1 MKKNY
6 SLFSAPEKVV
16 FCKKCI
22 ISNQRPN
29 STIEFASKNTFKK
42 ETIDFNQNGICS
54 ACEYNEIKENKI
66 NWNAREKELTDLC
79 NKHRKKN
86 GYDVIVPS
94 SGGKDS
100 GYVAHMLKYEFGMNP
115 LTVTWA
121 PHLYT
126 EIGWKNLQDFI
137 NIGGFDNIL
146 FTPNGKLHRYL
157 TSLAFK
163 NLLHPFQPFIIGQK
177 IVGPLMALKF
187 NVPLVMYGENNG
199 EYGNKIKDNYKPK
212 MDNVFFSN
220 QDINKIYLGG
230 KSISSVLKET
240 KFKLNDFAP
249 YIPPKIEEFKKKKVE
264 VHYFSYYKKWDPQ
277 ESYYYA
283 FTNTGF
289 KPNTERTSGTYSK
302 YSSIDDKIDDF
313 HYYTTYVKF
322 GLGRASY
329 DAAQEI
335 RCGKITREEG
345 LSLVKKYDH
354 EFPKKH
360 FKNFLEYINIKEDE
374 FWKIVDNYRSPHL
387 WENKNKEWKI
397 KHTVFEKKA

>member
-6 SLFSAPEKVV
+6 SLFSTPENVI

-29 STIEFASKNTFKK
+29 ATIEFQSKDTFKK
-42 ETIDFNQNGICS
+42 ETINFDEDGICS
-54 ACEYNEIKENKI
+54 ACKFNEIKENKI
-66 NWNAREKELTDLC
+66 NWDDRSRELSKLC
-79 NKHRKKN
+79 DKFRKKS

-100 GYVAHMLKYEFGMNP
+100 GYVAHMLKNEYGMNP

-126 EIGWKNLQDFI
+126 DIGWKNLQDFI
-137 NIGGFDNIL
+137 NVGGFDNIL
-146 FTPNGKLHRYL
+146 FTPNGKLHRKL

-177 IVGPLMALKF
+177 IVGPLIALKF
-187 NVPLVMYGENNG
+187 NIPLVMYGENNA
-199 EYGNKIKDNYKPK
+199 EYGNQINDNFIPT
-212 MDNVFFSN
+212 MDNIFFSN
-220 QDINKIYLGG
+220 QDQNKIYLGG
-230 KSISSVLKET
+230 KSISSLIKET
-240 KFKLNDFAP
+240 EFKLNDFTP
-249 YIPPKIEEFKKKKVE
+249 YIPPRIDLLKKKKIE

-289 KPNTERTSGTYSK
+289 KPNNQRTEGTYSK
-302 YSSIDDKIDDF
+302 YASIDDKIDDF
-313 HYYTTYVKF
+313 HYFTTYIKF

-335 RCGKITREEG
+335 RCGKITRDEAVA
-345 LSLVKKYDH
+345 LVKKYDA
-354 EFPKKH
+354 EFPKKY
-360 FKNFLEYINIKEDE
+360 FKDFLEYINVTEKE
-374 FWKIVDNYRSPHL
+374 FWKIIDNYRSPHL
-387 WENKNKEWKI
+387 WEKINNDWKI
-397 KHTVFEKKA
+397 KYTVY

>member
-6 SLFSAPEKVV
+6 SLFSTPENVI

-29 STIEFASKNTFKK
+29 ATIEFQSKNTFKK
-42 ETIDFNQNGICS
+42 ETINFSDDGICS
-54 ACEYNEIKENKI
+54 ACKFNEIKENKI
-66 NWNAREKELTDLC
+66 NWDDRNQQLSKLC
-79 NKHRKKN
+79 DKFRRKS

-100 GYVAHMLKYEFGMNP
+100 GYVAHMLKNEYGMNP

-126 EIGWKNLQDFI
+126 DIGWKNLQDFI
-137 NIGGFDNIL
+137 NVGGFDNIL
-146 FTPNGKLHRYL
+146 FTPNGKLHRKL

-177 IVGPLMALKF
+177 IVGPLIALKF
-187 NVPLVMYGENNG
+187 NVPLVMYGENNA
-199 EYGNKIKDNYKPK
+199 EYGNQIDDNFKPT

-220 QDINKIYLGG
+220 QDQNKIYLGG
-230 KSISSVLKET
+230 KSISSLIKET
-240 KFKLNDFAP
+240 EFKLSDFTP
-249 YIPPKIEEFKKKKVE
+249 YIPPRIESLKEKKIE

-289 KPNTERTSGTYSK
+289 KPNTQRTEGTYSK
-302 YSSIDDKIDDF
+302 YASIDDKIDDF
-313 HYYTTYVKF
+313 HYFTTYIKF

-335 RCGKITREEG
+335 RCGKITRDEAVA
-345 LSLVKKYDH
+345 LVKKYDA
-354 EFPKKH
+354 EFPKKY
-360 FKNFLEYINIKEDE
+360 FKDFLEYINVTEKE
-374 FWKIVDNYRSPHL
+374 FWKIIDNYRSPHL
-387 WENKNKEWKI
+387 WEKINNDWKI
-397 KHTVFEKKA
+397 KYTVY